1 MEGRAFTFQ
10 FLFMKKLSVLLSLLA
25 LVLLPN
31 VTGQTAK
38 AQTHE
43 VLITTNMGNMRVM
56 LYDDCPRTVANFLSK
71 GLAWTKYRLG

>member
-25 LVLLPN
+25 LVLLPY
-31 VTGQTAK
+31 VPCQTVK

-43 VLITTNMGNMRVM
+43 VLITTNIGNMRVM
-56 LYDDCPRTVANFLSK
+56 LSDDCPRTVANFLSK
-71 GLAWTKYRLG
+71 VRSG

>member
-43 VLITTNMGNMRVM
+43 VLITTNMGNMRQDITTTRSSGVSC
-56 LYDDCPRTVANFLSK
+56 LRS
-71 GLAWTKYRLG
+71 